1 MLLQASAKEN
11 IVSAHEISLQHAKE
25 SQVSADTKMINTEE
39 EVAKAET
46 EVSFI
51 FCFINIFHVFRA
63 SSYLFVFSW
72 IRLTRSQLCARC
84 QKWSRP
90 KNFPH
95 KSAIKTNKAKM
106 GLAKTFDAFKILKDM
121 ALPAARN
128 GSLVQ

>member
-1 MLLQASAKEN
+1 MLLQAGAKEN

-25 SQVSADTKMINTEE
+25 SQADTKMINTEE
-39 EVAKAET
+39 EVAKET
-46 EVSFI
+46 EVGLI
-51 FCFINIFHVFRA
+51 FCFINIFLAFRA
-63 SSYLFVFSW
+63 SFYLFVFSW

-95 KSAIKTNKAKM
+95 KSAVKTKARM

-121 ALPAARN
+121 AVPAARN

>member
-1 MLLQASAKEN
+1 MLLQAGAKEN

-46 EVSFI
+46 EVCLI

-95 KSAIKTNKAKM
+95 KSAIKTNAKM
-106 GLAKTFDAFKILKDM
+106 GLAKTFDAFKILKNM

>member
-1 MLLQASAKEN
+1 MLLQAGAKEN

-46 EVSFI
+46 EVCLI
-51 FCFINIFHVFRA
+51 FCFINIFHVSRA
-63 SSYLFVFSW
+63 SSNLFVFSW

-95 KSAIKTNKAKM
+95 KSAIKTKAKK

-121 ALPAARN
+121 AVPAARN
-128 GSLVQ
+128 GNLVQ